1 MEQLMRRYSKL
12 SPITLGVLLTALS
25 FSNETQALD
34 MEKAHSTAIQNCV
47 NWNGLPQEYC
57 TCVQDKVRADLPS
70 ESYMAMMEYAQAYE
84 ENRRADLAAMQVN
97 AELSRALEPVDAVVA
112 EAKQA
117 CKG

>member
-1 MEQLMRRYSKL
+1 MQPFLKL
-12 SPITLGVLLTALS
+12 SSIAFSVLLPLFSLGNGAL
-25 FSNETQALD
+25 ALD
-34 MEKAHSTAIQNCV
+34 IEKAHSTAINNCV

-57 TCVQDKVRADLPS
+57 TCVQDKVRAGLPS
-70 ESYMAMMEYAQAYE
+70 DSYTAMMQYAQAYE

-97 AELSRALEPVDAVVA
+97 AKLSRALEPVDAVVA

>member
-1 MEQLMRRYSKL
+1 MQTFLKVL
-12 SPITLGVLLTALS
+12 SIALGVLLPSLAIGNASL
-25 FSNETQALD
+25 ALD
-34 MEKAHSTAIQNCV
+34 IEKAHSTAIQNCV

-57 TCVQDKVRADLPS
+57 ACVQDRVRAGLSSD
-70 ESYMAMMEYAQAYE
+70 SYMAMMQYAQAYE
-84 ENRRADLAAMQVN
+84 ENRRADLAAMQVD